1 MILRHLDV
9 SQSNESSSVFQYTRE
24 TLTNIIQSLPSLT
37 SLDIS
42 GTNLAGRG
50 VAESGE
56 NCDIP
61 GLESRVGN
69 PLEFLGLYGALHD
82 ASHRHHIPA
91 KRIAGDKDEA
101 QILVACQVCFS
112 FFFI

>member
-1 MILRHLDV
+1 MFQYSRHLDV
-9 SQSNESSSVFQYTRE
+9 SQSNESTAVFQNTRDVMK
-24 TLTNIIQSLPSLT
+24 TLITSLKSLS

-61 GLESRVGN
+61 GLESRVEN
-69 PLEFLGLYGALHD
+69 PLEVRHDGRPDVVFVLGCSDIQKFQLDCAICDIHIVSWALWI
-82 ASHRHHIPA
+82 S
-91 KRIAGDKDEA
+91 
-101 QILVACQVCFS
+101 L
-112 FFFI
+112 